1 MRSWLAALRRIGG
14 LFTPDR
20 ARRDF
25 DDELESHLQ
34 LHVDELVRSGSTP
47 AEARRQA
54 LAKLG
59 GRQQARE
66 RYRDRRGLPFFD
78 QVLQDARFGVRLF
91 VRNPGF
97 SLLSIVAL
105 TVGLGVNILVFSQG
119 YLILTT
125 PLPGVDPDRLVR
137 VYASAS
143 EDANVRFVDYL
154 DYRDRN
160 RTLTGLAATK
170 VEGFSLRTNEGTD
183 HALGLV
189 VSGDYF
195 GLLGIGAAVGRTLTP
210 ADDRPDSAGVVM
222 LSHGAWTERFGADP
236 GIVGRT
242 LAINGRP
249 LPVVGVTP
257 QQFPGTAL
265 PAVPEIYVTWHGS
278 ALRPSANELAR
289 GAGRSVQLI
298 GRLKPGI
305 ELPQAEADLS
315 AIASDLAVTFPER
328 GAAPVG
334 VFEGHMV
341 GPTLRDRATA
351 FLAVLLSLTVLVL
364 GVTAIN
370 LAALQL
376 ARGTARRQEIDVRW
390 ALGAGRARL
399 VRQLLTENLVLAAVA
414 CLSAFGF
421 VLGGAR
427 LLTLWSATM
436 PGGMTLTVAP
446 HIGWQAVAFAIVLSL
461 CTTVLIGLLPAL
473 RSSRL
478 TASSLA
484 AMRASGAARVRG
496 RVVLISAQTAFSTL
510 LVILA
515 AVLLRSLGEAQE
527 IDRGFSTERI
537 LSASLDIDERRYSA
551 EEGADFYARLIEA
564 AEQAPGVVSA
574 SLVEIVPLTMSNRGR
589 LVLREGQAP
598 PAPTERG
605 TVGVS
610 TNNIAPGYLEVVGIP
625 LLAGRDF
632 SWRDASN
639 APEVAIVNETFAR
652 RSWPNENPIGQ
663 RFRTWDGLQSLGP
676 WTEVVGLA
684 RDSKYTTVG
693 EDPRP
698 FFYRPLAQV
707 FVSQVNILVKTSA
720 SEPLTVLPTLRAA
733 VQAFDPHLA
742 IFAADTLERQTRLS
756 LLPVQATAALASCLG
771 AVALILT
778 AIGIY
783 GVTAQL
789 VRQRARE
796 ASIRIALGAEPQGV
810 VRLLVRQGLK
820 WAVLGLVVGL
830 AGAAASTRLLASLLY
845 GVSALD
851 PIAFVSVTALVS
863 AMAYLACWWPARQ
876 VVRADPAI
884 TLRAE

>member
-14 LFTPDR
+14 VFTRLR
-20 ARRDF
+20 AERDF

-34 LHVDELVRSGSTP
+34 LHIDELVRSGLTS

-66 RYRDRRGLPFFD
+66 RYRDRRSLPFLEQF
-78 QVLQDARFGVRLF
+78 LQDARFGLRLF

-97 SLLSIVAL
+97 SLLTIVTL
-105 TVGLGVNILVFSQG
+105 TIGLGVNILVFSLG
-119 YLILTT
+119 YPILVT

-143 EDANVRFVDYL
+143 EDANVRFADYL
-154 DYRDRN
+154 DYQDRN

-170 VEGFSLRTNEGTD
+170 VEGFSLQTNDGTD

-195 GLLGIGAAVGRTLTP
+195 VVLGIGAAVGRTLTP

-222 LSHGAWTERFGADP
+222 LSHGAWTQRFGADP

-242 LAINGRP
+242 LMINGRP
-249 LPVVGVTP
+249 LSVVGVTL

-265 PAVPEIYVTWHGS
+265 PAVAEIYVTWHGS
-278 ALRPSANELAR
+278 ALRPSASELAR

-298 GRLKPGI
+298 GRLKSGI
-305 ELPQAEADLS
+305 ELPQAQADLS
-315 AIASDLAVTFPER
+315 AIASDLTATVPER
-328 GAAPVG
+328 DAVAVG
-334 VFEGHMV
+334 VYEGHMV
-341 GPTLRDRATA
+341 APSMRARAAA

-390 ALGAGRARL
+390 ALGAARARL
-399 VRQLLTENLVLAAVA
+399 VRQLLTENLVLSAAA

-427 LLTLWSATM
+427 LLALWSATM

-461 CTTVLIGLLPAL
+461 STTVLIGLLPAL

-478 TASSLA
+478 TASSLS
-484 AMRASGAARVRG
+484 AMRAAGAGRVRG
-496 RVVLISAQTAFSTL
+496 RVVLITAQTAFSTL
-510 LVILA
+510 LVVLA
-515 AVLLRSLGEAQE
+515 AVLLRSLGEARE

-537 LSASLDIDERRYSA
+537 LSASVDIDERRYTA
-551 EEGADFYARLIEA
+551 EQGANFYARLIETT
-564 AEQAPGVVSA
+564 ERTPGVVSA
-574 SLVEIVPLTMSNRGR
+574 SLVELVPLTMSNRSR

-598 PAPTERG
+598 PAATERG
-605 TVGVS
+605 TVAVS

-632 SWRDASN
+632 SWRDATNS
-639 APEVAIVNETFAR
+639 PEVAIVNETFAR
-652 RSWPNENPIGQ
+652 RSWPDENPVGQ

-676 WTEVVGLA
+676 WIEVVGLA

-698 FFYRPLAQV
+698 LFYRPLAQV
-707 FVSQVNILVKTSA
+707 FVSQVNALVKTTS

-733 VQAFDPHLA
+733 LQGFDPALA
-742 IFAADTLERQTRLS
+742 VFAADTLDRQTRLS
-756 LLPVQATAALASCLG
+756 LLPVQATAALATCLG
-771 AVALILT
+771 MVALILT

-796 ASIRIALGAEPQGV
+796 AVIRIALGAEPRRVTG
-810 VRLLVRQGLK
+810 LLVRQGLK
-820 WAVLGLVVGL
+820 WAALGLVLGL
-830 AGAAASTRLLASLLY
+830 AGAAASTRLLSSLLY
-845 GVSALD
+845 GISAID
-851 PIAFVSVTALVS
+851 PIAFVSVPALVS
-863 AMAYLACWWPARQ
+863 ATAYLACWWPAHR
-876 VVRADPAI
+876 VVRADPAV
-884 TLRAE
+884 TLRAD